1 LRKSQIYIQFFI
13 VLTFFLSSCNTI
25 KYLEKKGE
33 IEKDEYLLSKISTTG
48 NKNISKD
55 KFSPLYQQKPN
66 KKMPLIGSKPYFY
79 FYIIGK
85 LAQSEDKTEQK
96 RAKVNLKYA
105 KRIASDSTNSK
116 RTERL
121 ITQRDEKIDKL
132 NLRAKEGNSF
142 MRTFGEKPA
151 IADIEKLERAGTMMN
166 QMMKAKGYYQNKVF
180 LEYDTNGKKLAVT
193 YRIQEGIPHKIG
205 SIQYV
210 IKNPKVSNLI
220 SATTKDS
227 PLAVDNRLDESY
239 LVQERDR
246 IDKLLKDNGYYDFN
260 KQYIS
265 FSIDTNA
272 TPYRADVKLSINA
285 DSNSTI
291 FKRYKIGEI
300 ICLLEYNK
308 FGKTK
313 PDTVMYDKVQ
323 FAQTKNKYGKKV
335 IAGKIKFR
343 PTEYYSLAKT
353 INTQLNLSNLDNF
366 KYIDIQH
373 SKSTTSDSILNVI
386 IVLNSNK
393 KYQITDEWGL
403 NVSQGLPGP
412 QGSISFLDRNVLRGC
427 ENIDA
432 SIRYGIEG
440 VASATDPNV
449 IYRTA
454 EAAADVGITFPQ
466 LYIPT
471 RLRFKFNNYFPRT
484 RFSFAFNNIIRPEY
498 SRRNYKLAV
507 NYTLIRNTFSR
518 YIFSLADLNVIQT
531 PRTTQGFSDYL
542 TQLLNQGNTLVTSF
556 QPSFVSSIHLTYL
569 FNNNDFT
576 RFVNARFLRLFAES
590 GGTSM
595 RLIENRLMET
605 GVINNDNKLLG
616 ELAYYKFIKLN
627 ADYRIY
633 RSVTPKSQIAFRLN
647 SGVAITSGLNKTLPY
662 EKYFFSGGSNSIR
675 AWRPRRLGPG
685 SQAPTNFLSD
695 GSFDYKFEQPG
706 ELIIESSIE
715 SRFKIIKFIE
725 GAIFA
730 DAGNVWR
737 FGTGLNSEVLSQ
749 FNPSRFY
756 KEIAVGTGFG
766 LRFNFTFILVRFD
779 LGMKVYDPALPQEER
794 LVVNNWSVKNFIS
807 KKEYGLLNI
816 GIGYPF

>member
-1 LRKSQIYIQFFI
+1 M
-13 VLTFFLSSCNTI
+13 SSCNAI
-25 KYLEKKGE
+25 KYLEKKEE
-33 IEKDEYLLSKISTTG
+33 IKPNEYLLSKENTIGFSA
-48 NKNISKD
+48 ISKD
-55 KFSPLYQQKPN
+55 KFTPLYQQKPN
-66 KKMPLIGSKPYFY
+66 RKMPIIGSKPYFY

-85 LAQSEDKTEQK
+85 SFQFKDKIEHK
-96 RAKVNLKYA
+96 KAKVIAKYT
-105 KRIASDSTNSK
+105 KRIARDSTNSK
-116 RTERL
+116 RNLRL
-121 ITQRDEKIDKL
+121 VEKKEKRLDKL
-132 NLRAKEGNSF
+132 DIRAKEGNSF

-151 IADIEKLERAGTMMN
+151 IADKEKLERAATLMQ
-166 QMMKAKGYYQNKVF
+166 QMMKAKGYYHNKAK
-180 LEYDTNGKKLAVT
+180 LKYDTSNKKLTAT
-193 YRIQEGIPHKIG
+193 YLISEGEPHLIEKV
-205 SIQYV
+205 QYD
-210 IKNPKVSNLI
+210 IKNAGVSELI
-220 SATTKDS
+220 TSTINTSSLSINAK
-227 PLAVDNRLDESY
+227 LDETL

-246 IDKLLKDNGYYDFN
+246 LDKLLKDNGYFDFD

-265 FSIDTNA
+265 FSIDTNT
-272 TPYRADVKLSINA
+272 TPFKADVKLTINA
-285 DSNSTI
+285 DSNSAI
-291 FKRYKIGEI
+291 FNRYRIGEI
-300 ICLLEYNK
+300 ICLIEYNK

-313 PDTVMYDKVQ
+313 PDTVVYDNIL
-323 FAQTKNKYGKKV
+323 FAQTKNKYAKKV

-343 PTEYYSLAKT
+343 PNDYYNLSKT

-366 KYIDIQH
+366 KYIDIRYAK
-373 SKSTTSDSILNVI
+373 SKNTDSLLNVI
-386 IVLNSNK
+386 IILNSSK
-393 KYQITDEWGL
+393 KFQITDEWGL
-403 NVSQGLPGP
+403 NVTQGLPGP

-432 SIRYGIEG
+432 SVRYGIEG

-454 EAAADVGITFPQ
+454 EAAADLGITFPQ

-484 RFSFAFNNIIRPEY
+484 RFSFSFNNIVRPEY
-498 SRRNYKLAV
+498 SRINYKLAV
-507 NYTLIRNTFSR
+507 NYTLIRNTYSR
-518 YIFSLADLNVIQT
+518 YIFSLADLNIIQT
-531 PRTTQGFSDYL
+531 PRKTSSFSDYL
-542 TQLLNQGNTLVTSF
+542 ANLLSQGNTLVTSF

-569 FNNNDFT
+569 YNNNDFT
-576 RFVNARFLRLFAES
+576 RFVNGRFLRLFAES
-590 GGTSM
+590 GGTSL
-595 RLIENRLMET
+595 RLIEDRLIQS
-605 GVINNDNKLLG
+605 GFISSNNKLFG

-647 SGVAITSGLNKTLPY
+647 SGVAITSGSNKTLPY
-662 EKYFFSGGSNSIR
+662 EKYFFAGGSNSVR

-685 SQAPTNFLSD
+685 SLAPTNFLSD

-706 ELIIESSIE
+706 EFILESSIE

-725 GAIFA
+725 GAVFA

-737 FGTGLNSEVLSQ
+737 FGAGLNSDELSQ

-766 LRFNFTFILVRFD
+766 LRFNFTFILIRFD
-779 LGMKVYDPALPQEER
+779 LGMKVYDPALSETER
-794 LVVNNWSVKNFIS
+794 LVVKNWSVKNFIS